1 MGFLGKDVNLYRY
14 VRSSPTNRTD
24 PTGLGPI
31 SFTVCTLLNAGIQ
44 LNELR
49 NDLNLLDEATRQT
62 RELLDR
68 VDAEISACP
77 AQDVERVVALKNIR
91 DRLGLQLDRLLM
103 NHAADVTK
111 VGLYQVAEG
120 LVWEGVCGLAL
131 ALPIP

>member
-14 VRSSPTNRTD
+14 VRNNSTNRTD

-31 SFTVCTLLNAGIQ
+31 SFTVCTLLNAGKQ
-44 LNELR
+44 FDDLR
-49 NDLNLLDEATRQT
+49 RDLNLLDESTSLT
-62 RELLDR
+62 REMLAR

-77 AQDVERVVALKNIR
+77 RQDVERLVELKNIR
-91 DRLGLQLDRLLM
+91 DRLGLQLDQLLKDRV
-103 NHAADVTK
+103 ADVTK
-111 VGLYQVAEG
+111 LGLYQVAEG